1 MIFKRKDPKADP
13 RKNAETLIG
22 GRRAGE
28 NENPYLSARRT
39 WKDHTQGVISTRQA
53 WQVMGILSMLV
64 ALTGVGGMIHI
75 GQLSKF
81 VPYVIQVDK
90 LGQTAAIARA
100 DRASPVDG
108 RVVAS
113 VVSAFISNSRIV
125 TIDIALQRKAVMDVY
140 AMLAPGDPSL
150 QKMTEWLNG
159 TEESSPF
166 KRAIKEMVSVEVVNV
181 LAQTPDTWEVDWI
194 ETTRDRQGIVTG
206 KPSYMRALVNIKV
219 VEPTPATSEEQ
230 IRKNPMGIY
239 VKDFS
244 WSRQQQF

>member
-1 MIFKRKDPKADP
+1 
-13 RKNAETLIG
+13 
-22 GRRAGE
+22 
-28 NENPYLSARRT
+28 
-39 WKDHTQGVISTRQA
+39 
-53 WQVMGILSMLV
+53 MLV

-194 ETTRDRQGIVTG
+194 ETTRDRQGVVTG

>member
-1 MIFKRKDPKADP
+1 
-13 RKNAETLIG
+13 
-22 GRRAGE
+22 
-28 NENPYLSARRT
+28 
-39 WKDHTQGVISTRQA
+39 
-53 WQVMGILSMLV
+53 
-64 ALTGVGGMIHI
+64 
-75 GQLSKF
+75 
-81 VPYVIQVDK
+81 
-90 LGQTAAIARA
+90 
-100 DRASPVDG
+100 
-108 RVVAS
+108 
-113 VVSAFISNSRIV
+113 
-125 TIDIALQRKAVMDVY
+125 MDVY

-194 ETTRDRQGIVTG
+194 ETTRDRQGVVTG
-206 KPSYMRALVNIKV
+206 KPAFMRALVTIKV